1 MTFLRSFLAVCR
13 QLVLWAILSATA
25 LFAAE
30 SDEKYP
36 LDAQLRV
43 LAKDIQSERY
53 RALVTQKM
61 LATDLH
67 AEWQRVATSDN
78 ADKFLESHGGEQKV
92 MADPELTQAYERR
105 VKIRDDFLNL
115 MREGYKRYNIVPPF
129 DKGEKAELAGT
140 QTTTNAAGLLTLA
153 TVLPAPGSEQ
163 NWPRFRG
170 PSGQGETRARNLPI
184 KWDKSGE
191 NIVWRARIPGHG
203 NSSPIVWD
211 QTVFITSANEGGF
224 ERQVHALNRKT
235 GKIIWSETVPAKS
248 PEKGVRDKNGFASS
262 TPATDGERVVAFLG
276 SCGLVCYDFS
286 GQLLWT
292 YDKFKVETGH
302 GAGSSPLIYKDLVIL
317 AQDQNKADSIFIAV
331 DKRTG
336 ELRWQQTRPK
346 AMTWSSPIVVH
357 SGDRDE
363 LIVAGGKTVV
373 GYNPLDGESYW
384 TLTGTTVEV
393 VPTVVVGPHLI
404 ISASGRN
411 GPTIGFRPGGAGDV
425 SATHLAWRTVRGG
438 PHVPSPVLVG
448 NRLFVVNDTGIATCL
463 NSETGELIWQ
473 NRIEDS
479 FSASPIVSNGLIYF
493 PSETGV
499 TYVLR
504 AADEFEIVSQNDL
517 GDPILASPAVVGDQM
532 LIRTKEDLF
541 FIGDLT
547 NVAGGN

>member
-1 MTFLRSFLAVCR
+1 
-13 QLVLWAILSATA
+13 
-25 LFAAE
+25 
-30 SDEKYP
+30 
-36 LDAQLRV
+36 
-43 LAKDIQSERY
+43 
-53 RALVTQKM
+53 
-61 LATDLH
+61 
-67 AEWQRVATSDN
+67 
-78 ADKFLESHGGEQKV
+78 
-92 MADPELTQAYERR
+92 
-105 VKIRDDFLNL
+105 
-115 MREGYKRYNIVPPF
+115 
-129 DKGEKAELAGT
+129 
-140 QTTTNAAGLLTLA
+140 
-153 TVLPAPGSEQ
+153 
-163 NWPRFRG
+163 
-170 PSGQGETRARNLPI
+170 
-184 KWDKSGE
+184 
-191 NIVWRARIPGHG
+191 
-203 NSSPIVWD
+203 
-211 QTVFITSANEGGF
+211 
-224 ERQVHALNRKT
+224 
-235 GKIIWSETVPAKS
+235 
-248 PEKGVRDKNGFASS
+248 
-262 TPATDGERVVAFLG
+262 
-276 SCGLVCYDFS
+276 VCYDFS
-286 GQLLWT
+286 GQLLWV

-346 AMTWSSPIVVH
+346 AMTWSSPTVIR

-411 GPTIGFRPGGAGDV
+411 GPTIGFRPGGTGDV

-463 NSETGELIWQ
+463 NSETGELVWQ

-479 FSASPIVSNGLIYF
+479 FSASPIVWNGLIYF

-541 FIGDLT
+541 CIGDLT
-547 NVAGGN
+547 NVASGN